1 MYYYYKSVEVVLKN
15 AILYLYLYTRNE
27 EKNQVFTKN
36 ICYTVDKKQKKNI
49 LLFM

>member
-15 AILYLYLYTRNE
+15 AILYLYLYTYNE
-27 EKNQVFTKN
+27 EKSQVFTKN
-36 ICYTVDKKQKKNI
+36 ICYTVNEKQKNI